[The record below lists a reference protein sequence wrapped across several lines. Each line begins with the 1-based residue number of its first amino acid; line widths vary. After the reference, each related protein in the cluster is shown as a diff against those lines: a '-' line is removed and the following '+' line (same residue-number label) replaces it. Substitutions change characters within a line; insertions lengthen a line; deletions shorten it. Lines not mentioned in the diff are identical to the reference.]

1 MYRLLAVLFIAIM
14 SFSGISPAFGDSID
28 HDTGEVLKEGDMLP
42 SFSLS
47 IQKDDVTSSFGDKE
61 KTFVIVFFN
70 TNCSGCKNELP
81 VIQKF
86 YARHSHDLQ
95 LVCVS
100 RDLKGK
106 YQSEEEIS
114 NYWKAHHYTM
124 PFVVQTDRILYDQF
138 ARFGIPRIYI
148 ADSKRIIRKTFV
160 TRVSYRQLC
169 KALKS
174 INRKNN
180 YHHHE

>member
-1 MYRLLAVLFIAIM
+1 MNRLLAVLFIAIM
-14 SFSGISPAFGDSID
+14 SFSGISFALGDSID
-28 HDTGEVLKEGDMLP
+28 RDTGEVLKEGDILP
-42 SFSLS
+42 LFSLS
-47 IQKDDVTSSFGDKE
+47 MLEDDVINSCEGKE
-61 KTFVIVFFN
+61 KSFIIVFFN
-70 TNCSGCKNELP
+70 TNCF
-81 VIQKF
+81 QDF
-86 YARHSHDLQ
+86 Q

-160 TRVSYRQLC
+160 TKVSYRQLC

-180 YHHHE
+180 

>member
-1 MYRLLAVLFIAIM
+1 MSRLLAVLFIAIM
-14 SFSGISPAFGDSID
+14 SFSGISFALGDSID
-28 HDTGEVLKEGDMLP
+28 RDTGEVLKEGDILP
-42 SFSLS
+42 LFSLS
-47 IQKDDVTSSFGDKE
+47 MLEDDVINSCEGKE
-61 KTFVIVFFN
+61 KSFIIVFFN
-70 TNCSGCKNELP
+70 TNCSDCKKELP
-81 VIQKF
+81 VIQEF
-86 YARHSHDLQ
+86 YTHYFQDFQ

-106 YQSEEEIS
+106 YQSEEEIN
-114 NYWKAHHYTM
+114 NYWKAHHFTM

-160 TRVSYRQLC
+160 TKVSYRQLC

-180 YHHHE
+180 